1 MGVGDLVAAVWSM
14 VICDMVMV
22 RCGGKYIKKDNKKKG
37 DQKTKNTA

>member
-22 RCGGKYIKKDNKKKG
+22 RCGGKYIKQRLG
-37 DQKTKNTA
+37 DTNGVFGEF